1 MKTAKDPRHQKR
13 RKAVKALFAESF
25 TQQKALPEEVK
36 KILAEVDE
44 IDKKIENSAPAWP
57 VKKLNKI
64 DLAILRLAV
73 YELEKTKTP
82 PKVVI
87 DEAVELAKE
96 YGSDNS
102 PSFVNGVLGTIYK
115 KANKMTKTK
124 NRTRSE
130 DAKDTAELIK
140 KLLAD
145 HIGVEPEDINNSD
158 SFAQDLHMSS
168 SDLSDFLGILEE
180 RGIDTST
187 FDLPALETVN
197 NLIESISSIEPIE

>member
-36 KILAEVDE
+36 KILAGVDE
-44 IDKKIENSAPAWP
+44 IDKKIQNSAPVWP
-57 VKKLNKI
+57 VEKLNKI

-82 PKVVI
+82 PKVII

-115 KANKMTKTK
+115 
-124 NRTRSE
+124 E
-130 DAKDTAELIK
+130 DEQNDKSK
-140 KLLAD
+140 K
-145 HIGVEPEDINNSD
+145 
-158 SFAQDLHMSS
+158 
-168 SDLSDFLGILEE
+168 
-180 RGIDTST
+180 
-187 FDLPALETVN
+187 
-197 NLIESISSIEPIE
+197 